1 MFLFHK
7 LTLAG
12 RVVAGS
18 SCDQDSLLYRYGD
31 TDSGLGRAT
40 PPRRAPSPGQHPPSP
55 SGPGSLPA
63 HRRRYD
69 DAASESGGSEYS
81 GPRLYKQPATKS
93 NKVFPRHV
101 LYSIHRL
108 YEYMGQVCFLSS
120 FGLEV
125 DKFGMFNIS
134 QFVWNN
140 RPVQCSRQKLF

>member
-1 MFLFHK
+1 MNDNQFK
-7 LTLAG
+7 TGSYNTL
-12 RVVAGS
+12 VCLLNLLCAGS

-93 NKVFPRHV
+93 NKVSGKY
-101 LYSIHRL
+101 LTDD
-108 YEYMGQVCFLSS
+108 LS
-120 FGLEV
+120 E
-125 DKFGMFNIS
+125 M
-134 QFVWNN
+134 
-140 RPVQCSRQKLF
+140 